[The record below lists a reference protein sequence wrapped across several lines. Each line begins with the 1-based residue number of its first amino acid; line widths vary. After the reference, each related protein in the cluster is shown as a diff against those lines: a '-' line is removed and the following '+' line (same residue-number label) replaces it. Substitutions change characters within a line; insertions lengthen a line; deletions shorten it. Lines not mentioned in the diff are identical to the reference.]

1 MAIIITKAS
10 GEKTPFSEWKLQ
22 QSLSR
27 AGASDVAINII
38 TDKIKSQLYE
48 GMSTKEIYSTAFQL
62 LKKQPNAIAARY
74 NLKRAIMELGP
85 SGFPFEKFY
94 AEILTHQGY
103 TTFLNIIAHG
113 HCINHEID
121 IIANKGDDYYMLE
134 CKFHNQVGYMCDV
147 KIPLYINSRFNDL
160 TNQAILLNNK
170 TIQLDQGWV
179 ITNTRFSMDAIKYGE
194 CMGLKLIGWDYPPE
208 KSIRESIDS
217 KSLYPIT
224 CLTTLSGIEKT
235 KLLEKGIILCKEIS
249 AEPTV
254 LSSVGISKNRF
265 QNVIKESRDIIG
277 SV

>member
-1 MAIIITKAS
+1 MSTIITKAS

-27 AGASDVAINII
+27 SGASDAAINVI

-103 TTFLNIIAHG
+103 TTFLNILAHG

-121 IIANKGDDYYMLE
+121 IIANKGDNYYMLE

-147 KIPLYINSRFNDL
+147 KIPLYIN
-160 TNQAILLNNK
+160 
-170 TIQLDQGWV
+170 
-179 ITNTRFSMDAIKYGE
+179 
-194 CMGLKLIGWDYPPE
+194 
-208 KSIRESIDS
+208 
-217 KSLYPIT
+217 
-224 CLTTLSGIEKT
+224 
-235 KLLEKGIILCKEIS
+235 
-249 AEPTV
+249 
-254 LSSVGISKNRF
+254 
-265 QNVIKESRDIIG
+265 
-277 SV
+277 